1 MVFSNSVYLIWEISL
16 AETIMSK
23 QEFIEPEHLLMGICS
38 IEKVFY
44 LLESKQIS
52 IDSNTHKS
60 IEREQ
65 HEIENIFS
73 QLEISITSFRRLL
86 RLNIEKGEVE
96 EYENVIHR
104 SEYSKDLFKKAEKL
118 AIKDGLTEFRSIHL
132 LKVILEEKIECIE
145 KTLKLF
151 NTSSEDFIN
160 ILDEK
165 KIATLRDPNSIL
177 ERYGTDLTQLA
188 REGKLDPII
197 GMDNELL
204 QLVRTLN
211 KREKNNALI
220 IGEAGV
226 GKSSL
231 VRKLAQEIANRNL
244 EGHINEKSIVEINM
258 GSLVA
263 GTKYR
268 GEFEEKIS
276 SLLSEAKK
284 DPNLILFIDE
294 AHTIIGTGSNGSL
307 DASNMIKS
315 ALASGELS
323 IIGATTL
330 EEYTLYFEKESA
342 FERRFQPI
350 VVNEPSPETVINILQ
365 NIKVKYE
372 DFHNV
377 IISDEAINAAVYL
390 SVRYI
395 IDRNLPDKALDV
407 IDEACSRKVIP
418 KLGLSDSTNTD
429 NYVTE
434 QDVKAVISDWRSIPV
449 IDYSFAIE
457 KLENMED
464 YLNSRI
470 IGQEKAMN
478 TISNR
483 IKKALLGIQDINRP
497 LAVFMFLG
505 PRGVGKSYAVDALS
519 DYLFDG
525 SRSII
530 RLDMSEYSESHSI
543 SRLIGSPPGYKGNEE
558 GGFLTNSIKNNPY
571 SIVLIDN
578 IEKAHP
584 QVVDVLI
591 QLFNYGMIV
600 DAKNNEIN
608 GRQCIFIMTSNFAF
622 NPGPSSPL
630 IYGGVDEDNKID
642 LNEIIK
648 YFRTDLVDVTD
659 DFVLFKELDE
669 DAFEVLVKKSL
680 DALSKR
686 VLSEK
691 DIEIIFNEDA
701 CKLLAKKGYDKEH
714 GVKYLNKFIERMVE
728 FPFADMILKRKV
740 NEGNKVIVSAKNNK
754 LKFEVFK
761 TQ

>member
-395 IDRNLPDKALDV
+395 IDRK
-407 IDEACSRKVIP
+407 
-418 KLGLSDSTNTD
+418 
-429 NYVTE
+429 
-434 QDVKAVISDWRSIPV
+434 
-449 IDYSFAIE
+449 
-457 KLENMED
+457 
-464 YLNSRI
+464 
-470 IGQEKAMN
+470 
-478 TISNR
+478 
-483 IKKALLGIQDINRP
+483 
-497 LAVFMFLG
+497 
-505 PRGVGKSYAVDALS
+505 
-519 DYLFDG
+519 
-525 SRSII
+525 
-530 RLDMSEYSESHSI
+530 
-543 SRLIGSPPGYKGNEE
+543 
-558 GGFLTNSIKNNPY
+558 
-571 SIVLIDN
+571 
-578 IEKAHP
+578 
-584 QVVDVLI
+584 
-591 QLFNYGMIV
+591 MIFV
-600 DAKNNEIN
+600 
-608 GRQCIFIMTSNFAF
+608 
-622 NPGPSSPL
+622 SS
-630 IYGGVDEDNKID
+630 NKIT
-642 LNEIIK
+642 
-648 YFRTDLVDVTD
+648 R
-659 DFVLFKELDE
+659 
-669 DAFEVLVKKSL
+669 
-680 DALSKR
+680 
-686 VLSEK
+686 
-691 DIEIIFNEDA
+691 
-701 CKLLAKKGYDKEH
+701 
-714 GVKYLNKFIERMVE
+714 
-728 FPFADMILKRKV
+728 P
-740 NEGNKVIVSAKNNK
+740 
-754 LKFEVFK
+754 
-761 TQ
+761 